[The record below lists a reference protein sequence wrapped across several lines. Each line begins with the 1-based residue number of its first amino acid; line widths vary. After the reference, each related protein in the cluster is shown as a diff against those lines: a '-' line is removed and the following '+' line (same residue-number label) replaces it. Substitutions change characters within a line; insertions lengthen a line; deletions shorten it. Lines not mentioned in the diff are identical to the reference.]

1 MKLWKKK
8 LIINLIHT
16 TDYIWESRNKMNFG
30 TTETK
35 LSKQQKQLEPLITKL
50 YTHYKITTQH
60 SHHHLF
66 NTPLQ
71 LRIKFSPQ
79 ENSQWIRTVKI
90 AMRLHKKK
98 QKHFFKTHKKITQYF
113 NTRKRKPQEKDQE
126 QQTNANQHRN
136 KLRKTTQSNIGTFLI
151 HRDPPNDAP
160 T

>member
-1 MKLWKKK
+1 MS
-8 LIINLIHT
+8 NLIHT
-16 TDYIWESRNKMNFG
+16 SDNIWDSRNQLNFG

-35 LSKQQKQLEPLITKL
+35 TSKQQKQLEPHITKL
-50 YTHYKITTQH
+50 YAHYKITTQH

-79 ENSQWIRTVKI
+79 ENTQWIRTVKI
-90 AMRLHKKK
+90 AMRLQKKK
-98 QKHFFKTHKKITQYF
+98 QKQFFKTHKKITQYF
-113 NTRKRKPQEKDQE
+113 NTRKRKLQERDKE
-126 QQTNANQHRN
+126 LKTNTNQHRN
-136 KLRKTTQSNIGTFLI
+136 KLRKTKQSHMVTFLI

>member
-8 LIINLIHT
+8 LITNLIHM

-35 LSKQQKQLEPLITKL
+35 LSKQQKQLEPLIKKL

-98 QKHFFKTHKKITQYF
+98 QKHFFKTHKKNYSILQHKKKKTPG
-113 NTRKRKPQEKDQE
+113 KRSRATNKHKPTQE
-126 QQTNANQHRN
+126 Q
-136 KLRKTTQSNIGTFLI
+136 TQENNTI
-151 HRDPPNDAP
+151 
-160 T
+160 